1 MVIRNRDSES
11 GQALVLVALSMA
23 VLMGFMA
30 LAIDV
35 GLLFR
40 SRRNLQIAA
49 DSAATAAALNY
60 LYYGDVT
67 RAKAAGAAAAGA
79 NGVTISAT
87 NDIHTPPLS
96 GPSSGTSIGA
106 YFEVIPQQAVGT
118 NFMGVTTHLNTFTVM
133 ARAVAGTPTTA
144 KACVYIGNPTASD
157 ALHIQGST
165 TLTASNCGIYVNSSA
180 SDAVQITG
188 NSSTISATYF
198 DINGGYSGHQTHPTP
213 MSPNVG
219 AVSDPLGT
227 IPGPTPATDC
237 TVTNTVTVAT
247 VTSSTSIPVTSSGT
261 TPAYGITCFSATNV
275 SLSSGLTLSGG
286 TFAAG
291 TIYVFENGVTIPT
304 GATVTVNSG
313 TLDLYGVGSSAG
325 TLNQASNSLLNITAP
340 TKGPY
345 NALAIMQPAGNTTQL
360 QVQFGSNNETLDG
373 MIYAPGAEVFLQDN
387 GGGVT
392 ASGVV
397 ADTMFIKSSSLTI
410 PSYSAAHPTTTPLR
424 KVTMVE

>member
-23 VLMGFMA
+23 ILMGFMA

-49 DSAATAAALNY
+49 DAAATATALNY
-60 LYYGDVT
+60 IYYGNVT
-67 RAKAAGAAAAGA
+67 TAKAAGVAAAAA
-79 NGVTISAT
+79 NGVTISAS
-87 NDIHTPPLS
+87 DIHSPPLS
-96 GPSSGTSIGA
+96 GPSQTTSIGA

-118 NFMGVTTHLNTFTVM
+118 NFMGVTTHSRTFTVM
-133 ARAVAGTPTTA
+133 ARAVAGTPTAA

-180 SDAVQITG
+180 SDAVKITG
-188 NSSTISATYF
+188 NSSTISSTYF
-198 DINGGYSGHQTHPTP
+198 DINGGYSGHQTNPTP
-213 MSPNVG
+213 MTPNAG

-237 TVTNTVTVAT
+237 TVTNTVTVAN
-247 VTSSTSIPVTSSGT
+247 VTTSTSIPVTSSGT

-275 SLSSGLTLSGG
+275 NLSDGLTLNSG
-286 TFAAG
+286 TFGAAG
-291 TIYVFENGVTIPT
+291 IIYVFENGVTIPT

-424 KVTMVE
+424 KVTLVE